1 MKAISTR
8 FIAQAT
14 TKLNVVYKF
23 HRNEFERRKSPS
35 FFYKNFVIRQLELIF
50 ITLKEPQTRPRRS
63 G

>member
-35 FFYKNFVIRQLELIF
+35 FFVKTFRQLELIF
-50 ITLKEPQTRPRRS
+50 ITLKETQTRPRRS